1 MVIQQE
7 SLILQVL
14 QFCTCF
20 FQKKIGWLEDIYVHT
35 FSHYLKMNNE
45 KSSARDSNFHI
56 EKDWIV
62 VIDDLTFNRKLI

>member
-1 MVIQQE
+1 MIYPLILQNHQAMVIQQE

-20 FQKKIGWLEDIYVHT
+20 FQKNWLIRRHLCSHILT
-35 FSHYLKMNNE
+35 FSHHLKMNNE

-56 EKDWIV
+56 EKD
-62 VIDDLTFNRKLI
+62 